1 MESRIIPRL
10 TEISHQ
16 EALRYLGIR
25 GNSSGILP
33 EEQDLSRCETVLRGA
48 VRPRVV
54 LLGYLVA
61 DVDGVMSLSVYV
73 RAVDYRRI
81 GVHPSATIG
90 IFGNCK
96 DVAWLQVLL
105 YVTVAIVDLLPFA

>member
-25 GNSSGILP
+25 GDPSGTLP

-48 VRPRVV
+48 VRAVAVPASRRRRADGHARHGAGAARVPARV
-54 LLGYLVA
+54 GMQLAISGA
-61 DVDGVMSLSVYV
+61 H
-73 RAVDYRRI
+73 RAVSRNDRRRRRI
-81 GVHPSATIG
+81 GAR
-90 IFGNCK
+90 
-96 DVAWLQVLL
+96 Q
-105 YVTVAIVDLLPFA
+105 TV